1 MNDYDGKVVIGTDLD
16 TKSVDAQVT
25 KLEKDLET
33 MVKALETDMKI
44 PVELRM
50 SEDEKLKLEN
60 DIEKTKN
67 RIISL
72 KESMQDV
79 GNEADKNTDKISK
92 GFKKGTTT
100 LKRFALSLFG
110 IHSMYRLASRA
121 SSAWLSQDTELAQK
135 LQNVWIGLGAL
146 VSPVIE
152 KISDLMLKALGY
164 LNEFV
169 KALSGGRIDFIAK
182 ANAKALEKQTK
193 AQKELNRQTY
203 DFDEI
208 RKQQEQNAGVS
219 SGISSGGISIP
230 ELDNRLVKKLQ
241 DLAKWLRENQELVK
255 GLAIAFGV
263 AFGAYKIASLLSNIG
278 KLIGVASARTGLAG
292 LGAILGTLAQIG
304 VIAIGVSLLYTGLT
318 GRNIIDDLK
327 EIHNN
332 IRALKDIEEEQKNA
346 KLKGLEESLNL
357 IEATNKA
364 LENTNITEER
374 ANQLLE
380 IKKDNIEDV
389 KKYLEDW
396 QILYGLSEEE
406 IKRINDAL
414 KDDKTTVDDIKKG
427 INDWSPGISSAKSGL
442 KVFFDGLK
450 SGWDDF
456 KKGWNNLFSGG
467 SKGKKAYALGGIVT
481 QPTRALIGEA
491 GYPEAVVPM
500 TGDYLSTLAS
510 EIGKYGGGSGG
521 GNVNV
526 YLDGRLIQREMA
538 KTRNNKN
545 FNTNGG

>member
-16 TKSVDAQVT
+16 TKSIDAQVT

-72 KESMQDV
+72 KESIQDV
-79 GNEADKNTDKISK
+79 GNEADKTTTKISK

-278 KLIGVASARTGLAG
+278 KLIGVASAGTGLAG

-389 KKYLEDW
+389 KKYLQDW
-396 QILYGLSEEE
+396 EILYGLSEEE

>member
-33 MVKALETDMKI
+33 MVKTLETDMKI

-72 KESMQDV
+72 KESIQDV
-79 GNEADKNTDKISK
+79 GNEADKTTTKISK

-278 KLIGVASARTGLAG
+278 KLIGVASAGTGLAG
-292 LGAILGTLAQIG
+292 LGAILGKLSQIG
-304 VIAIGVSLLYTGLT
+304 IIAIGVSLLYTGLT

-327 EIHNN
+327 EIHSN
-332 IRALKDIEEEQKNA
+332 IQSLKSIEEEQKNA
-346 KLKGLEESLNL
+346 KIKALEESLQL

-364 LENTNITEER
+364 LENTENTEYR
-374 ANQLLE
+374 TNQLLE
-380 IKKDNIEDV
+380 IKKDNIEDI
-389 KKYLEDW
+389 KKYLQDWEVLYSLNED
-396 QILYGLSEEE
+396 E
-406 IKRINDAL
+406 IKRVNEAL
-414 KDDKTTVDDIKKG
+414 KDGDTTVNDIKKG
-427 INDWSPGISSAKSGL
+427 IYDWTPGINSAKSGFA
-442 KVFFDGLK
+442 VFWDGIK
-450 SGWDDF
+450 SGISDLF
-456 KKGWNNLFSGG
+456 GGKSKKT
-467 SKGKKAYALGGIVT
+467 KGYALGGIVT

-510 EIGKYGGGSGG
+510 EIGKYSSVGSG

-526 YLDGRLIQREMA
+526 YLDGRLIQRQMA
-538 KTRNNKN
+538 QTESNKK
-545 FNTNGG
+545 FTTNGG

>member
-33 MVKALETDMKI
+33 MVKTLETDMKI

-79 GNEADKNTDKISK
+79 GNEADKTTTKISK

-208 RKQQEQNAGVS
+208 RKQQKQNAGVS

-278 KLIGVASARTGLAG
+278 KLIGVASAGTGLAG

-389 KKYLEDW
+389 KKYLQDW

-456 KKGWNNLFSGG
+456 KKSWNNLFSGG

>member
-72 KESMQDV
+72 KESVKDV

-100 LKRFALSLFG
+100 LKRFALSLFSIG
-110 IHSMYRLASRA
+110 SIYATVSKA
-121 SSAWLSQDTELAQK
+121 SSTWLSQDTELAQK

-208 RKQQEQNAGVS
+208 RKQQEQNAGAS

-278 KLIGVASARTGLAG
+278 KLIGVASAGTGLAG

-389 KKYLEDW
+389 KKYLQDW
-396 QILYGLSEEE
+396 EILYGLSEEE

>member
-33 MVKALETDMKI
+33 MVKTLETDMKI

-72 KESMQDV
+72 KESVKDV
-79 GNEADKNTDKISK
+79 GNEADKTTTKISK

-230 ELDNRLVKKLQ
+230 ELDNRIVKKLQ

-263 AFGAYKIASLLSNIG
+263 TFGAYKIASLLSNIG
-278 KLIGVASARTGLAG
+278 KLIGVASAGTGLAG

-389 KKYLEDW
+389 KKYLQDW
-396 QILYGLSEEE
+396 EILYGLSEEE

>member
-79 GNEADKNTDKISK
+79 GNEADKTTTNISK

-219 SGISSGGISIP
+219 SGISSGGINIP
-230 ELDNRLVKKLQ
+230 ELDDRLVKKLQ
-241 DLAKWLRENQELVK
+241 NLAKWLRENQELVK

-278 KLIGVASARTGLAG
+278 KLIGVASAGTGLAG
-292 LGAILGTLAQIG
+292 LGAMLGTLAQIG

-389 KKYLEDW
+389 KKYLQDW
-396 QILYGLSEEE
+396 EILYGLSEEE

-521 GNVNV
+521 GNINV

>member
-1 MNDYDGKVVIGTDLD
+1 MNDVDGKVVVGTELE
-16 TKSVDAQVT
+16 TKTVDAQIT

-33 MVKALETDMKI
+33 MVKTLETDMKI

-50 SEDEKLKLEN
+50 SEDERVKLES

-72 KESMQDV
+72 KESMQDAGEE
-79 GNEADKNTDKISK
+79 GNKMNEKILK
-92 GFKKGTTT
+92 GFKKSTSIM
-100 LKRFALSLFG
+100 KRFALSLFSIG
-110 IHSMYRLASRA
+110 TVYATVSKA
-121 SSAWLSQDTELAQK
+121 SSAWLSEDTALAQK

-182 ANAKALEKQTK
+182 ANAKALEKQAN

-219 SGISSGGISIP
+219 TGISSGGISIP

-241 DLAKWLRENQELVK
+241 DLAKLLRENKELVK
-255 GLAIAFGV
+255 GLGIAFGV

-278 KLIGVASARTGLAG
+278 KLIGVSSAGTGLAG

-318 GRNIIDDLK
+318 GRDLINDLK
-327 EIHNN
+327 EAYNGIK
-332 IRALKDIEEEQKNA
+332 ALNEIEQEQREANK
-346 KLKGLEESLNL
+346 KLLEDSLTI
-357 IEATNKA
+357 IEATNEE
-364 LENTNITEER
+364 LEKEGNSQER
-374 ANQLLE
+374 INQLE
-380 IKKDNIEDV
+380 DIKKDNVEDI

-414 KDDKTTVDDIKKG
+414 KDDKTSVDDIKKG
-427 INDWSPGISSAKSGL
+427 IYDWSPGISSAKSGL
-442 KVFFDGLK
+442 SVFFEGLK
-450 SGWDDF
+450 SGWNDF
-456 KKGWNNLFSGG
+456 KKSWNNLFSGG

-521 GNVNV
+521 GIVNV

-538 KTRNNKN
+538 KTTNNRN

>member
-16 TKSVDAQVT
+16 TKSVDAQIT

-33 MVKALETDMKI
+33 MAKSLETDMKI

-50 SEDEKLKLEN
+50 SEDERLKLEN

-72 KESMQDV
+72 KESVKDV
-79 GNEADKNTDKISK
+79 GNEADKNTTKISN
-92 GFKKGTTT
+92 GFKKGSTT

-110 IHSMYRLASRA
+110 IHSIYRLVSRA

-219 SGISSGGISIP
+219 TGISGGGISIP
-230 ELDNRLVKKLQ
+230 ELDDRLVKKLQ
-241 DLAKWLRENQELVK
+241 NLAKWLRENQELVK

-304 VIAIGVSLLYTGLT
+304 IIAIGVSLLYTGLT
-318 GRNIIDDLK
+318 GRDLVSDLK
-327 EIHNN
+327 EVYEGIKAIENFEKEQREAN
-332 IRALKDIEEEQKNA
+332 IK
-346 KLKGLEESLNL
+346 
-357 IEATNKA
+357 
-364 LENTNITEER
+364 
-374 ANQLLE
+374 LLE
-380 IKKDNIEDV
+380 TSLSIIEGVNKELEKEGNTQERINELERIKKDNVKDV

-396 QILYGLSEEE
+396 QILYSLNEEE
-406 IKRINDAL
+406 IKRINNAL
-414 KDDKTTVDDIKKG
+414 KDDKTSVDDIKKG
-427 INDWSPGISSAKSGL
+427 INDWSSGISSAKSGL
-442 KVFFDGLK
+442 NVFFEGLK
-450 SGWDDF
+450 NGWDNF
-456 KKGWNNLFSGG
+456 KKSWNNLFSGS

-521 GNVNV
+521 GNVNI

-538 KTRNNKN
+538 KTTNNRN

>member
-50 SEDEKLKLEN
+50 SKDEKLKLEN

-72 KESMQDV
+72 KESIQDV
-79 GNEADKNTDKISK
+79 GNEADKNTTNISK

-219 SGISSGGISIP
+219 SGISGGGISIP

-278 KLIGVASARTGLAG
+278 KLIGVASAGTGLAG

-456 KKGWNNLFSGG
+456 KKGWNNLFSSG

>member
-1 MNDYDGKVVIGTDLD
+1 
-16 TKSVDAQVT
+16 
-25 KLEKDLET
+25 
-33 MVKALETDMKI
+33 
-44 PVELRM
+44 
-50 SEDEKLKLEN
+50 
-60 DIEKTKN
+60 
-67 RIISL
+67 
-72 KESMQDV
+72 MQDV
-79 GNEADKNTDKISK
+79 GNEADKTTTKISK

-135 LQNVWIGLGAL
+135 LQNVWLGLGAL

-219 SGISSGGISIP
+219 TGISGGGISIP
-230 ELDNRLVKKLQ
+230 ELDDRLVKKLQ
-241 DLAKWLRENQELVK
+241 NLAKWLRENQELVK

-278 KLIGVASARTGLAG
+278 KLIGVASAGTGLAG

-304 VIAIGVSLLYTGLT
+304 IIAIGVSLLYTGLT
-318 GRNIIDDLK
+318 GRDLVSDLK
-327 EIHNN
+327 EVYDGIKAIESFEKEQREAN
-332 IRALKDIEEEQKNA
+332 IK
-346 KLKGLEESLNL
+346 
-357 IEATNKA
+357 
-364 LENTNITEER
+364 
-374 ANQLLE
+374 LLE
-380 IKKDNIEDV
+380 TSLSIIEGVNKELEKEGNTQERINELERIKKDNVKDV

-396 QILYGLSEEE
+396 QILYSLNEEE
-406 IKRINDAL
+406 IKRINNAL
-414 KDDKTTVDDIKKG
+414 KDDKTSVDDIKKG
-427 INDWSPGISSAKSGL
+427 INDWSSGISSAKSGL
-442 KVFFDGLK
+442 NVFFEGLK
-450 SGWDDF
+450 NGWDNF
-456 KKGWNNLFSGG
+456 KKSWNNLFSGS

-521 GNVNV
+521 GNVNI

-538 KTRNNKN
+538 KTTNNRN